1 MVSVFKRCTTL
12 PAVPALLEVVTIFL
26 TGASA
31 WAAEAPGAGRA
42 ALPEETAQEQR
53 IVPEPT
59 LVPEVLRFLPAAQVA
74 ASTVESIRNQPS
86 LPGVPYRNGFLRSG
100 SERRVA
106 IAPATLG
113 WIGEEVGA
121 IVPTS
126 SSTASWYGR
135 FIVEG
140 AYAFRIMLRNLHLPK
155 DSRIWLYA
163 GDVQLGPFGRELLD
177 PEGNLWLPP
186 VPGPEVVVEIE
197 LATGDGGDASP
208 LSFTLGEV
216 MELLE
221 DSAGISVEPAVWTD
235 CDIDAMCIDTTTL
248 ATIDELREAIAR
260 LSFVKGAFSYL
271 CTGGLL
277 NDNDPTGFRP
287 YLLTANHCFDS
298 QTAASSL
305 VAYFDYRTDGCN
317 GTVPNLWDVPSVAGA
332 TLLATGTLS
341 DFTFVELSGV
351 PSGFTWFLGWTTT
364 DPTSGSSMERVSHP
378 EGTTQKFSASSFTG
392 SSGIVCGG
400 LPTTDFHYSQVY
412 MGSTAGGS
420 SGSPVTQSYG
430 GDPRVVGQLLGA
442 CHNLAWDECSY
453 STYNDIDGAFSST
466 YPYVEHW
473 INDLTGCGDS
483 YEPDDSAAQASPI
496 ASGSSQNH
504 SICPAGDEDWV
515 SFTLGGE
522 SGVALETSGPS
533 GDTRMWLYDSGL
545 SLLEYN
551 DDGGTSLFSA
561 IDRLCGVDA
570 LPAGTYYVKVDEYG
584 SDDEIASYDLAYTLL
599 ESCGGGCPADLVLSN
614 STISGTHSYRAGTS
628 ITLGPSLVIS
638 GTSVDMIAGQRV
650 VITSGTE
657 IGGSFSAGTDPNACS
672 L

>member
-1 MVSVFKRCTTL
+1 MVTAILSLLGVVAVFPL
-12 PAVPALLEVVTIFL
+12 SP
-26 TGASA
+26 SA
-31 WAAEAPGAGRA
+31 WAAEAPGAARVSP
-42 ALPEETAQEQR
+42 PEETPQEAR
-53 IVPEPT
+53 IAPEPA

-74 ASTVESIRNQPS
+74 AATVESIRNQPS
-86 LPGVPYRNGFLRSG
+86 LPGVPYRNGFSRSG
-100 SERRVA
+100 AERRVEV
-106 IAPATLG
+106 APATLR
-113 WIGEEVGA
+113 WVGEEVGA
-121 IVPTS
+121 VVPTS

-135 FIVEG
+135 FVVED

-155 DSRIWLYA
+155 DGRIWVHA

-186 VPGPEVVVEIE
+186 APGPEVVVEIE
-197 LATGDGGDASP
+197 LATGDGGDASH

-221 DSAGISVEPAVWTD
+221 DSVGTSVEPAVWTD
-235 CDIDAMCIDTTTL
+235 CDIDAMCIDTATL

-260 LSFVKGAFSYL
+260 LSFVEGAFSYL

-277 NDNDPTGFRP
+277 NDKDPTGFRP
-287 YLLTANHCFDS
+287 YLLTAHHCFGS
-298 QTAASSL
+298 QTVASSL

-317 GTVPNLWDVPSVAGA
+317 GTVPSLWSVPSVAGA
-332 TLLATGTLS
+332 TLLATGATS
-341 DFTFVELSGV
+341 DFTLVELSGV
-351 PSGFTWFLGWTTT
+351 PSGNTWFLGWTTA

-378 EGTTQKFSASSFTG
+378 EGTAQKFSASSFTG

-412 MGSTAGGS
+412 VGSTAGGS
-420 SGSPVTQSYG
+420 SGSPVTQNYG
-430 GDPRVVGQLLGA
+430 GDPLVVGQLLGA
-442 CHNLAWDECSY
+442 CHYSVWDDCSY
-453 STYNDIDGAFSST
+453 STYNNIDGAFSST
-466 YPYVEHW
+466 YPYVKYW

-496 ASGSSQNH
+496 ASGSPQNH

-515 SFTLGGE
+515 SFTLGEE
-522 SGVALETSGPS
+522 SAVTLETSGPS
-533 GDTRMWLYDSGL
+533 GDTRMWLYDFGL
-545 SLLEYN
+545 AQVEYD
-551 DDGGTSLFSA
+551 DDGGTGLFSA

-584 SDDEIASYDLAYTLL
+584 DNDEIASYDLAYTFL

-614 STISGTHSYRAGTS
+614 TTISGTHSYRAGTS
-628 ITLGPSLVIS
+628 ITLGPSLVIN
-638 GTSVDMIAGQRV
+638 GTSVDTIAGQRV

-672 L
+672 P